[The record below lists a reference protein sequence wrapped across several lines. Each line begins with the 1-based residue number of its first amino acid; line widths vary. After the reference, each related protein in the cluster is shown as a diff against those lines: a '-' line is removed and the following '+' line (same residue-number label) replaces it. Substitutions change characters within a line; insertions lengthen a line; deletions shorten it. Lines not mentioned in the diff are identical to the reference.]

1 MIYPAAVFKNF
12 NAIGY

>member
-1 MIYPAAVFKNF
+1 MIYPAAVFRNF